1 MMCLDLYYY
10 LGIKITIFLRPSSSF
25 KFTIP
30 FGGRHYKY
38 LVLFHYLFRLI
49 ETLFFYGAIYKKKTH
64 YVLLIL
70 NQNWALVILCGRG
83 EGAHLFNMYFLGC
96 VWKFWYFFGWNSFS
110 VTSLGTENVGRSS
123 PPLALW
129 GWEQTWGQLL
139 SNVIDY
145 ITDYIWCH
153 DNQCIF
159 KFAML
164 LLFVSNFCFFVCL
177 LVCVQ

>member
-1 MMCLDLYYY
+1 MCLDLYYY

-30 FGGRHYKY
+30 LGGGGGGGHYKY

-83 EGAHLFNMYFLGC
+83 EGGGSFVQH
-96 VWKFWYFFGWNSFS
+96 VFFGVCLEILVFFWVKFIFCDEPRYRKCWQ
-110 VTSLGTENVGRSS
+110 VIPSLGIMRLGTDLGS
-123 PPLALW
+123 
-129 GWEQTWGQLL
+129 
-139 SNVIDY
+139 
-145 ITDYIWCH
+145 IT
-153 DNQCIF
+153 F
-159 KFAML
+159 KCNRL
-164 LLFVSNFCFFVCL
+164 HY
-177 LVCVQ
+177 